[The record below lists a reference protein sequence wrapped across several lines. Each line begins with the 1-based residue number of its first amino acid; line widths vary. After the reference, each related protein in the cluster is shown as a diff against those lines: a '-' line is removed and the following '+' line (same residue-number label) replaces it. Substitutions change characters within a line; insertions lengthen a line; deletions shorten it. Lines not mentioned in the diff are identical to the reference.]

1 MKLASEL
8 TAGVWTEVPGSLDAL
23 LSRLDVLARAPG
35 FGLQRE
41 LALNEALRPYVQRRE
56 GSVLAPLPQEVQLA
70 NLSLYADYYPQDG
83 QLTLIEQLRDVV
95 TEHIPEEERVWLDPL
110 KHSFVDLLEIV
121 QVEAIDST
129 VRLMLRSLGDRREWT
144 VVGSAI
150 LKTIPVGEVL
160 LTRLVRDQAGQPEQ
174 FVMAGCALRLS
185 AADGRS
191 LIESVQET
199 RRTLEMQSGSFA
211 LGEWAEFAKRYGQVL
226 LWGYAQARYDALVE
240 AVVQIRYVTP
250 EGQPFLY
257 AMALYEHHE
266 FRFLCDGMAELK
278 GFDPV
283 QDRTVEKGDKGK
295 DGKPPARTWAFRTP
309 SLVARITVTPVQL
322 IVECDAPDRL
332 ENLKHQ
338 LASTFGYALHFR
350 GETTAPPPRRVTEE
364 ELAHADSYQIAV
376 TPDEERDLL
385 RSFLESVYLTWPDV
399 ASPALA
405 GQTPRHAAAKPQMR
419 TKVEGLIGHLEA
431 DDLARRRTGLVG
443 YDYNRLRSHVGL
455 SELSP

>member
-8 TAGVWTEVPGSLDAL
+8 TAGVWVEVPESLDAL
-23 LSRLDVLARAPG
+23 LARLDDLARASG
-35 FGLQRE
+35 FALQRE

-56 GSVLAPLPQEVQLA
+56 GSVLTPLPQEVQLA
-70 NLSLYADYYPQDG
+70 NLFLYADYYPQDG

-95 TEHIPEEERVWLDPL
+95 TEHIPEEERVWMDPL
-110 KHSFVDLLEIV
+110 KHSFFDLLEIV
-121 QVEAIDST
+121 RAEESDAA
-129 VRLMLRSLGDRREWT
+129 VRLTLRSLGDGRQWT

-150 LKTIPVGEVL
+150 LKTIPVGEAL
-160 LTRLVRDQAGQPEQ
+160 LTRLVRDPSPENER
-174 FVMAGCALRLS
+174 FVIAGCALRLS
-185 AADGRS
+185 AADGQS

-250 EGQPFLY
+250 EGRPFLY
-257 AMALYEHHE
+257 AVALYEHHE

-283 QDRTVEKGDKGK
+283 QDRTGEQDEKGQ
-295 DGKPPARTWAFRTP
+295 DGKPPARIWEFRTP

-332 ENLKHQ
+332 ETLKHQ
-338 LASTFGYALHFR
+338 LASAFGYALHFR

-364 ELAHADSYQIAV
+364 DLAKTESYQLTV
-376 TPDEERDLL
+376 TPEEERDLL
-385 RSFLESVYLTWPDV
+385 RSFLESVYLTWPDT
-399 ASPALA
+399 ASPALG
-405 GQTPRHAAAKPQMR
+405 GQTPRHAAADPVKRRQ
-419 TKVEGLIGHLEA
+419 VAELIAQLER
-431 DDLARRRTGLVG
+431 DDLGKRRTGTPA
-443 YDYNRLRSHVGL
+443 YDYAKLREHFDL
-455 SELSP
+455 S